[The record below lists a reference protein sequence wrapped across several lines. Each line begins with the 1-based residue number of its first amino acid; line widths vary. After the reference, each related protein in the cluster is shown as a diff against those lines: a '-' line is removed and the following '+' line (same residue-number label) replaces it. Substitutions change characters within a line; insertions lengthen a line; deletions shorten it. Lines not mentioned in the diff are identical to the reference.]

1 LTSVTVA
8 AVDLGASGGRVMAG
22 RVGTEGVELHEV
34 YRFPNEPVAA
44 GGTLYW
50 DILRLYAEVRH
61 GLATAASRFALAGI
75 GIDSWGVDFG
85 LLDASG
91 ALLGNPVHYR
101 DARTTGVPARVH
113 AMVPAAD
120 LYAVTGIQHLPFNTI
135 YQLAAT
141 PMLPHAATLL
151 LIPDLL
157 AYWFT
162 GEAGAEITNASTT
175 SLLDVRAQAWAA
187 EVIEK
192 TGLPRRIFPPL
203 RRPGE
208 IIGPMTDPNG
218 PGSPLPVIAVASHDT
233 ASAVAAVP
241 AAGPDFAYISSGTWS
256 LAGME
261 LDAPVLTAASRAAN
275 FTNETGVD
283 GTIRYLRNLTG
294 LWLLQ
299 QSVRCWPGSSLDD
312 LLADAAQVP
321 RLRFVIDPDDPVF
334 VPPGDMP
341 GRIAAWLADRGEAV
355 PAGPAETV
363 RCVLDSMALAHRRAV
378 ADAQSLSGR
387 HADVVH
393 IVGGGA
399 RNALLCQLTA
409 DATGLPVIAGPA
421 EATALGNVLVQARA
435 LGAAPGDLAGL
446 RALTRSTLPL
456 RSYSP
461 AGDGAAWAAAE
472 ARITALAPLP
482 GLPREHLSCSCRAS
496 SDHPRL
502 EGQGFA
508 AFYPDGSVQGSGFPS
523 GWAGVRV
530 LAVHPGAGGSGVA
543 RALLGACEHL
553 AAEAAAPVLAIRT
566 ASFMTDAIAGYE
578 RLGYR
583 RSPEFDGAEPARSV
597 AQVRYVAQ
605 MYMTL
610 RR

>member
-1 LTSVTVA
+1 MTRVTVA

-22 RVGTEGVELHEV
+22 QVGTEGVELHEV
-34 YRFPNEPVAA
+34 HRFPNEPVAA

-61 GLATAASRFALAGI
+61 GLAAAVRRFALASV

-113 AMVPAAD
+113 AAVPAAE

-141 PMLPHAATLL
+141 PTVRHAATML

-157 AYWFT
+157 AYWLT
-162 GEAGAEITNASTT
+162 GTSGAEITNASTT
-175 SLLDVRAQAWAA
+175 SLLDVRTQAWATQ
-187 EVIEK
+187 VIEK
-192 TGLPRRIFPPL
+192 AGLPPRIFPPL

-208 IIGPMTDPNG
+208 IIGPVIEPNG
-218 PGSPLPVIAVASHDT
+218 LGSPLPVIAVASHDT

-241 AAGPDFAYISSGTWS
+241 SAGPGFAYISSGTWS

-261 LDAPVLTAASRAAN
+261 LDAPVLTTASRAAN
-275 FTNETGVD
+275 FTNETGID

-299 QSVRCWPGSSLDD
+299 QSLHSWPGASLDD
-312 LLADAAQVP
+312 LLAEAARLP

-334 VPPGDMP
+334 VPPGDMT
-341 GRIAAWLADRGEAV
+341 GRIAAWLGGRGEAV

-363 RCVLDSMALAHRRAV
+363 RCILDSLALAYRRAI
-378 ADAQSLSGR
+378 AEAQSLSGR

-393 IVGGGA
+393 VVGGGA
-399 RNALLCQLTA
+399 RNELLCQLTA

-421 EATALGNVLVQARA
+421 EATCFGNVLVQARA
-435 LGAAPGDLAGL
+435 LGAAPGDLAGM
-446 RALTRSTLPL
+446 RALIRSTQPL
-456 RSYSP
+456 RSFAP
-461 AGDGAAWAAAE
+461 ARHGTRAWAQAA
-472 ARITALAPLP
+472 ARI
-482 GLPREHLSCSCRAS
+482 
-496 SDHPRL
+496 
-502 EGQGFA
+502 
-508 AFYPDGSVQGSGFPS
+508 
-523 GWAGVRV
+523 
-530 LAVHPGAGGSGVA
+530 
-543 RALLGACEHL
+543 
-553 AAEAAAPVLAIRT
+553 
-566 ASFMTDAIAGYE
+566 
-578 RLGYR
+578 
-583 RSPEFDGAEPARSV
+583 
-597 AQVRYVAQ
+597 
-605 MYMTL
+605 
-610 RR
+610 